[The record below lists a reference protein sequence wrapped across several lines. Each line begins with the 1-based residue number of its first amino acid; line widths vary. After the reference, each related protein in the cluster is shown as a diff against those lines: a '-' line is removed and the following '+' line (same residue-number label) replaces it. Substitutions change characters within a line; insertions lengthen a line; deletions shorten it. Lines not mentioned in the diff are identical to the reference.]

1 MKQRLTLCA
10 LALVFALEGPV
21 PSSAFSLEQ
30 PDVALPGSGT
40 APPGVTS
47 WDLLGKASVRF
58 TEEDGAEKVATVVPP
73 EVEALDGRQ
82 VKLAG
87 FGRGRAADAPV
98 LLVEY
103 PADCPFCLAA
113 GTEPSRI
120 VEVDAADGVDW
131 HDDQVVVSGRLEV
144 VHGDADGLVYRLHEA
159 RGVSRRGPPRASPD
173 DEAGARDQVEGDG
186 NPWRV
191 AVRECYTIT

>member
-1 MKQRLTLCA
+1 MKQRPTLCA
-10 LALVFALEGPV
+10 LTLVLALEGPA
-21 PSSAFSLEQ
+21 PSSAFTLEQ
-30 PDVALPGSGT
+30 SDVAPPGSGT
-40 APPGVTS
+40 AAPPGVTS
-47 WDLLGKASVRF
+47 WDLLGKASVLF
-58 TEEDGAEKVATVVPP
+58 PEDGGAEEVTTVVPP

-87 FGRGRAADAPV
+87 FMFPV
-98 LLVEY
+98 EAEPRMRRFLLVEY

-144 VHGDADGLVYRLHEA
+144 VRGDADGLVYRLHEA
-159 RGVSRRGPPRASPD
+159 RLA
-173 DEAGARDQVEGDG
+173 EE
-186 NPWRV
+186 
-191 AVRECYTIT
+191 

>member
-1 MKQRLTLCA
+1 MKQRLTLCV
-10 LALVFALEGPV
+10 LPLVFALEGPA

-30 PDVALPGSGT
+30 PGVALPGSGT
-40 APPGVTS
+40 AAPPGVTS

-58 TEEDGAEKVATVVPP
+58 TEEDGAEKVTTLVPP

-87 FGRGRAADAPV
+87 FMFPV
-98 LLVEY
+98 EAEPRMRRFLLVEY

-113 GTEPSRI
+113 GTEPSRM

-159 RGVSRRGPPRASPD
+159 RLT
-173 DEAGARDQVEGDG
+173 EE
-186 NPWRV
+186 
-191 AVRECYTIT
+191 